1 MRCHRLHA
9 SGGRAPVQWAVARW
23 YVSLPHSPAHA
34 LTTCIQDLPPLPIR
48 KPNITTPHPFR
59 SSTLSSGSPSIR
71 SPSPSLRRPS
81 PLSAGGAA
89 LLSLPARPSAQTS
102 PNSSRVPPS
111 PIGGGAGASYGVGIG
126 GGAGSSRPSPPF
138 APSSL
143 SDRRS
148 LTSADGVSTAVGDTG
163 GDANTS
169 PKIATRKRYSSS
181 FGHRYAAS
189 GGSTGSA
196 GAGGPGSEGSTG
208 STGLIGGVA
217 ERVLSRETS
226 QERDDRNR
234 ERERP
239 RVSSLLGTGSG
250 SGTRGTAVA
259 TSDEDEL
266 SMFVREIDA
275 RKPLATGAAADGSR
289 GGVVGLGIGFGPA
302 ADAGGVLQ
310 VERTESRPVKDPPT
324 TATHPAPGSGVTK
337 DPATTD
343 SRHGASGPMLT
354 REAEIDER
362 LRHMHEV
369 FMASLEGLG
378 SGTARRGAQTSASS
392 VAGDSSPVGDGA
404 TASAGASAVASG
416 SASASASG
424 STRPRLGSMRSLSGG
439 DGASSGGSA
448 EVLGRMELDEDARR
462 QRRFGA

>member
-111 PIGGGAGASYGVGIG
+111 PIGGRAGASFGVGIG
-126 GGAGSSRPSPPF
+126 GGAGGSRPSPPF
-138 APSSL
+138 ALSSL

-148 LTSADGVSTAVGDTG
+148 LTSADGVSMAVGDTG

-169 PKIATRKRYSSS
+169 PKVTTRERYSSG

-196 GAGGPGSEGSTG
+196 GVGGPGSEGSTG

-217 ERVLSRETS
+217 ERALSWEAS
-226 QERDDRNR
+226 QERDDRNQ

-239 RVSSLLGTGSG
+239 CVSSLLGTGLGSG
-250 SGTRGTAVA
+250 TGTRGTAAA

-275 RKPLATGAAADGSR
+275 RKPLATGAAADGS
-289 GGVVGLGIGFGPA
+289 
-302 ADAGGVLQ
+302 
-310 VERTESRPVKDPPT
+310 
-324 TATHPAPGSGVTK
+324 H
-337 DPATTD
+337 
-343 SRHGASGPMLT
+343 LT
-354 REAEIDER
+354 RRRPLLHCNWLPLIPIPSFISR
-362 LRHMHEV
+362 SPRHS
-369 FMASLEGLG
+369 SLPPLC
-378 SGTARRGAQTSASS
+378 S
-392 VAGDSSPVGDGA
+392 
-404 TASAGASAVASG
+404 
-416 SASASASG
+416 
-424 STRPRLGSMRSLSGG
+424 
-439 DGASSGGSA
+439 
-448 EVLGRMELDEDARR
+448 
-462 QRRFGA
+462 